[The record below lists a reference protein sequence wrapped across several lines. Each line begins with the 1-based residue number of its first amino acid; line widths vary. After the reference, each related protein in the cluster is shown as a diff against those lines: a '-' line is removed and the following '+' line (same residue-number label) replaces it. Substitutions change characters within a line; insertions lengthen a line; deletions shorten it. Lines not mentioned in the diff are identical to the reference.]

1 MHCRGW
7 TSVYCN
13 PSKPQFLG
21 SGVTNMNDMLVQG
34 TRWSSGLFDVAIS
47 KFSPLIYGP
56 LRMSIL
62 ESFCYAYLAYFPLYF
77 ISVWCF
83 GIIPQLCLLNGIP
96 LYPKVTIE
104 YAFFSIPFSF
114 QKQDHLYLLHHANQ
128 WEQLICRLVINLY
141 HLFHI
146 NW

>member
-1 MHCRGW
+1 MYQSVLEDYLTAFAMHCRGW

-128 WEQLICRLVINLY
+128 
-141 HLFHI
+141 
-146 NW
+146 